1 MAKVCLPLTQ
11 YSSNKTKTLVETAIY
26 RVSCQN
32 GDLSRLLSKRRF
44 IASLVKTAIYR
55 VSCQNGDLSRLKNPK
70 FLPVA
75 LNPSVLTFNHEKE
88 LF

>member
-55 VSCQNGDLSRLKNPK
+55 VSCQNGDLSRLLSKRRFIASQKPK
-70 FLPVA
+70 IFASSP
-75 LNPSVLTFNHEKE
+75 
-88 LF
+88 